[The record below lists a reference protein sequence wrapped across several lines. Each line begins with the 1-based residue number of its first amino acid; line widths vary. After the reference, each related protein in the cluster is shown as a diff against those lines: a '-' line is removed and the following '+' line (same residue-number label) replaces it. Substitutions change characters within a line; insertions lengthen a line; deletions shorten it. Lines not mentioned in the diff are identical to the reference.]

1 MNVAQNIWLLAH
13 KLWGNCVENSVT
25 NFSITFSN
33 GCYAICALHMT
44 ASDAPIALSIA
55 NDYDKKQFRI
65 LSENTLPNSYGK
77 YFAIGV

>member
-1 MNVAQNIWLLAH
+1 
-13 KLWGNCVENSVT
+13 
-25 NFSITFSN
+25 
-33 GCYAICALHMT
+33 MT

-55 NDYDKKQFRI
+55 NDYDKEQFRI